1 MISPVLVGI
10 KILPVFHVV
19 LRGTAEPLPLT
30 DALDGDIIFYE
41 LDEEDY
47 IIETKR
53 KELTYDFTR

>member
-1 MISPVLVGI
+1 MENNVLNLSIYNGI
-10 KILPVFHVV
+10 TIPEGKHTLTIV
-19 LRGTAEPLPLT
+19 L
-30 DALDGDIIFYE
+30 YE